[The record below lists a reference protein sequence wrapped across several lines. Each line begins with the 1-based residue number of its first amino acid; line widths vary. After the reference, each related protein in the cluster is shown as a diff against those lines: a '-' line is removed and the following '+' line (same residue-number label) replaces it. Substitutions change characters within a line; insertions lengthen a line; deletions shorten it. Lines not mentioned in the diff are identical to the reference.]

1 MPITFL
7 FGKTLHFFLLSVYR
21 LIRKTKFFL
30 WAWIADQPIAW
41 INKYLASRSGKVFR
55 STVCLFTLQ
64 FVQTQ
69 KLFWSLPQ
77 NLDQG
82 QVSEAAR
89 PTFEDLPLGSDNNA
103 SVWSNWPPP
112 PLPPCLGLRSV
123 DAKRRV
129 ASRFKRCHL
138 QMGIVEP
145 CVKRSCTQN
154 LRHSVDRSMRIFV
167 SPLTLLLIGISTATV
182 SICALCCYC
191 KSTKQADPRSSVFL
205 IKSTTWGPANGQEC
219 FSTQ

>member
-30 WAWIADQPIAW
+30 WAWIADQPISW

-89 PTFEDLPLGSDNNA
+89 PTFEDLPLGSDNKA

-138 QMGIVEP
+138 QMGIVDT
-145 CVKRSCTQN
+145 CVKRSCTQK
-154 LRHSVDRSMRIFV
+154 LRHSVAKFCFAPDTAPYWHWHCDCIYLCPFV
-167 SPLTLLLIGISTATV
+167 VTANRQ
-182 SICALCCYC
+182 SKPIQDHL
-191 KSTKQADPRSSVFL
+191 F
-205 IKSTTWGPANGQEC
+205 
-219 FSTQ
+219 F